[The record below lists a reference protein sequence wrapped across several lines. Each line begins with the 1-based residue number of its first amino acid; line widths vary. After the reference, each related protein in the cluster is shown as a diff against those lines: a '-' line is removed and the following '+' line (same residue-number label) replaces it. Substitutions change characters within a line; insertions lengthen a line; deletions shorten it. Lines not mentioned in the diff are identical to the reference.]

1 MAEAVELEAETD
13 WTEAGVTA
21 ERKLYF
27 HVYCLMMNFAG
38 L

>member
-13 WTEAGVTA
+13 WTEAGVAA
-21 ERKLYF
+21 ERK

-38 L
+38 S